1 MKRRKFYFLLLIYF
15 IKWYDII
22 YRNRTFLLC
31 NTKTRTKTRKG
42 FQGGI
47 TMSVNGITGAT
58 GTYDAYQTTQT
69 AAKTAAENTA
79 ANVTATEDAAAVY
92 EPSKESEAAKTQTT
106 NYAQNTELVNKLKAD
121 AESHT
126 QQLQNIVQQLMT
138 KQGQTYNTA
147 NDIWK
152 FLASGNFTVD
162 AATKAQAEKDIAED
176 GYWGVEQT
184 SDRIIDFAKALTGGD
199 PSKIEE
205 MREAFKKGYKQAEKT
220 WGGELPDISK
230 RTYDAVMEKFDKLAE
245 EAGLTTATADDTT
258 N

>member
-1 MKRRKFYFLLLIYF
+1 
-15 IKWYDII
+15 
-22 YRNRTFLLC
+22 
-31 NTKTRTKTRKG
+31 
-42 FQGGI
+42 
-47 TMSVNGITGAT
+47 MSVNGITGAT
-58 GTYDAYQTTQT
+58 GTYEAYQTTQP
-69 AAKTAAENTA
+69 AAKTAAENTT
-79 ANVTATEDAAAVY
+79 ANTSATEDVAAVY
-92 EPSKESEAAKTQTT
+92 EPSKESTAAKTQAASYT
-106 NYAQNTELVNKLKAD
+106 QNTELVNKMKAD
-121 AESHT
+121 AEAHT

-220 WGGELPDISK
+220 WGGELPEISK
-230 RTYDAVMEKFDKLAE
+230 KTYDAVMEKFDKMAE
-245 EAGLTTATADDTT
+245 EAGQTTAATDETTT

>member
-1 MKRRKFYFLLLIYF
+1 
-15 IKWYDII
+15 
-22 YRNRTFLLC
+22 
-31 NTKTRTKTRKG
+31 
-42 FQGGI
+42 
-47 TMSVNGITGAT
+47 MSVNGITSAT
-58 GTYDAYQTTQT
+58 STYETYQTTQP
-69 AAKTAAENTA
+69 AAKTTAEDTTAKAAS
-79 ANVTATEDAAAVY
+79 TEDTAAVY
-92 EPSKESEAAKTQTT
+92 EPSTQSGTTQTQAAT
-106 NYAQNTELVNKLKAD
+106 YTQNTELVNKLKAD
-121 AESHT
+121 AEAHT

-152 FLASGNFTVD
+152 FLASGDFTVD

-184 SDRIIDFAKALTGGD
+184 SDRIIDFATALTGGD

-245 EAGLTTATADDTT
+245 EAGLTTATTDDETTT

>member
-1 MKRRKFYFLLLIYF
+1 
-15 IKWYDII
+15 
-22 YRNRTFLLC
+22 
-31 NTKTRTKTRKG
+31 
-42 FQGGI
+42 
-47 TMSVNGITGAT
+47 MSVNGITGAA
-58 GTYDAYQTTQT
+58 GTYETYQTTQPT
-69 AAKTAAENTA
+69 TKTAAENTT
-79 ANVTATEDAAAVY
+79 ANVSNTEDAAAVY
-92 EPSKESEAAKTQTT
+92 EPSKEKETTKTQAATYT
-106 NYAQNTELVNKLKAD
+106 QNTELVNKLKAD

-220 WGGELPDISK
+220 WGGQLPDISK
-230 RTYDAVMEKFDKLAE
+230 RTYDAVMEKFDKMAE
-245 EAGLTTATADDTT
+245 EAGLTTKSTEETTT

>member
-1 MKRRKFYFLLLIYF
+1 
-15 IKWYDII
+15 
-22 YRNRTFLLC
+22 
-31 NTKTRTKTRKG
+31 
-42 FQGGI
+42 
-47 TMSVNGITGAT
+47 MSVNGITSAT
-58 GTYDAYQTTQT
+58 GTYETYQPTQPSVKTTP
-69 AAKTAAENTA
+69 ESTA
-79 ANVTATEDAAAVY
+79 ANVSATEDVAAVY
-92 EPSKESEAAKTQTT
+92 EPSKESETSKPQAV

-121 AESHT
+121 AEAHT

-147 NDIWK
+147 NDMWR

-184 SDRIIDFAKALTGGD
+184 SNRIIDFAKALTGGD

-205 MREAFKKGYKQAEKT
+205 MRDAFKKGYKQAEKT

-230 RTYDAVMEKFDKLAE
+230 RTYDAVMEKFDKMAE
-245 EAGLTTATADDTT
+245 EAGQATKTTENTTT

>member
-1 MKRRKFYFLLLIYF
+1 MQYETI
-15 IKWYDII
+15 IK
-22 YRNRTFLLC
+22 NKKL
-31 NTKTRTKTRKG
+31 
-42 FQGGI
+42 QGGI
-47 TMSVNGITGAT
+47 AMSVNGITGASS
-58 GTYDAYQTTQT
+58 TYETYQPTQPVT
-69 AAKTAAENTA
+69 KTAAENTT
-79 ANVTATEDAAAVY
+79 ANVSGTEDTAAVY
-92 EPSKESEAAKTQTT
+92 EPSKNSESTKTQTT
-106 NYAQNTELVNKLKAD
+106 YTQNTELVNKLKAD
-121 AESHT
+121 AEAHT

-162 AATKAQAEKDIAED
+162 AATKAQAQKDIAED

-230 RTYDAVMEKFDKLAE
+230 RTYDAVMEKFDKMAK
-245 EAGLTTATADDTT
+245 EAGQTTKSTDETTT

>member
-1 MKRRKFYFLLLIYF
+1 
-15 IKWYDII
+15 
-22 YRNRTFLLC
+22 
-31 NTKTRTKTRKG
+31 
-42 FQGGI
+42 
-47 TMSVNGITGAT
+47 MSVNGITSTSTAYETYQASQPVKTKAETAT
-58 GTYDAYQTTQT
+58 
-69 AAKTAAENTA
+69 
-79 ANVTATEDAAAVY
+79 ANVTETEDVAAVY
-92 EPSKESEAAKTQTT
+92 EPSKESETSKSQSV

-121 AESHT
+121 AEAHT

-162 AATKAQAEKDIAED
+162 AATKEQAQKDIAED

-199 PSKIEE
+199 PSKIED

-220 WGGELPDISK
+220 WGGELPEISK
-230 RTYDAVMEKFDKLAE
+230 KTYDAVMEKFDKMAE
-245 EAGLTTATADDTT
+245 EAGQTTKTTEDTT
-258 N
+258 TN